1 MATKQ
6 NFTPEEWTKVLESTM
21 VAGIA
26 VAEAEPSGL
35 WGTLREYFANTGAL
49 DATRLDPG
57 ANELIK
63 AVIADFETS
72 EGRSDVQK
80 ALDKRFGDAEE
91 PSSFRRTLARQST
104 GGLPNPRCQG
114 T

>member
-1 MATKQ
+1 MGLPSN
-6 NFTPEEWTKVLESTM
+6 NFTPQEWTKVLESTM

-26 VAEAEPSGL
+26 IAVGGAEWPVGHAQGI
-35 WGTLREYFANTGAL
+35 FATGAL

-72 EGRSDVQK
+72 EGRLDVQK

-91 PSSFRRTLARQST
+91 PSRFVERSLAGY
-104 GGLPNPRCQG
+104 GGLPNSRCQG